1 MSNRRNELLRRKAA
15 AATRRRAV
23 LGRLTPGGRRNFI
36 DTLRAENSG
45 SKLLLL
51 GTVVALV
58 WANSPWSGAYASLSA
73 TTFGPASLQLDLTL
87 AQWATDGLLAIFFFV
102 VGLELKREMVEGQL
116 RKPATAIVP
125 ILAAVGGMAI
135 PALVYM
141 AVVVMRDGPSEGWAI
156 PVATDIAFAVAVLT
170 IFGSRLPTALRAFL
184 LTLAVVDDL
193 LGIVVIAI
201 FYADGLAFAWLGAAF
216 VAIALFGWLVRTGKV
231 PAWVLIPLAIT
242 AWVLMHRS
250 GVHATIAGVMLG
262 FAVPVRRLHGQRIGL
277 AERYEH
283 LWRPV
288 SAGLAVPVFAL
299 FAAGVSL
306 DPGDLASAAGDAA
319 TQGVA
324 LGLVIGKPVGILLA
338 TFLLIRFT
346 RANLDPTVRW
356 WDLVAVSAVAGIG
369 FTVSLLIGELSFAEG
384 SPYSEHVK
392 AAILFGSLV
401 AAVIGGAL
409 LTWRSRVHVRDH
421 DLTES
426 EVSVELEER

>member
-1 MSNRRNELLRRKAA
+1 MKL
-15 AATRRRAV
+15 

-36 DTLRAENSG
+36 DTLGAENTG

-51 GTVVALV
+51 GTVVALA
-58 WANSPWSGAYASLSA
+58 WANSPWQGAYSSISD
-73 TTFGPASLQLDLTL
+73 TTFGPESQHLNLTVS
-87 AQWATDGLLAIFFFV
+87 QWATDGLLAIFFFV

-125 ILAAVGGMAI
+125 ILAAVGGMAV

-141 AVVVMRDGPSEGWAI
+141 SVVSLQSGPSEGWAI

-170 IFGSRLPTALRAFL
+170 VFGSRLPTALRAFL

-193 LGIVVIAI
+193 LGIVVIAL

-216 VAIALFGWLVRTGKV
+216 VAIALFAWLVRTGKA
-231 PAWVLIPLAIT
+231 PGWLLIALAVT
-242 AWVLMHRS
+242 AWALMHRS
-250 GVHATIAGVMLG
+250 GVHATIAGVVLG
-262 FAVPVRRLHGQRIGL
+262 FTVPVRALRGQQMGL

-288 SAGLAVPVFAL
+288 SAVLAVPIFAL

-306 DPGDLASAAGDAA
+306 SPADLASAAGDAA
-319 TQGVA
+319 AQGVA

-338 TFLLIRFT
+338 TFLLVRFT
-346 RANLDPTVRW
+346 HANLDPTVRW
-356 WDLVAVSAVAGIG
+356 LDLVAVSAVAGIG

-384 SPYSEHVK
+384 SPHGEHVK

-401 AAVIGGAL
+401 AAVIGGGL
-409 LTWRSRVHVRDH
+409 LSWRSRVHVRDH
-421 DLTES
+421 DLTPQD
-426 EVSVELEER
+426 VSVEPEG

>member
-1 MSNRRNELLRRKAA
+1 VNDRESKLLRRRAA
-15 AATRRRAV
+15 ASARRSAV

-36 DTLRAENSG
+36 DTLRAENTG

-51 GTVVALV
+51 GTVIALV
-58 WANSPWSGAYASLSA
+58 WANSPWQDAYSSLSA
-73 TTFGPASLQLDLTL
+73 TTFGPASLHLKLTV

-102 VGLELKREMVEGQL
+102 VGLELKREIVEGQL
-116 RKPATAIVP
+116 RKPSNAIVP
-125 ILAAVGGMAI
+125 IIAAVGGMVV

-141 AVVVMRDGPSEGWAI
+141 AVVTLRDGPTEGWAI

-201 FYADGLAFAWLGAAF
+201 FYADGLAFVWLGAAF
-216 VAIALFGWLVRTGKV
+216 AAIALFAWAVRQRAIPT
-231 PAWVLIPLAIT
+231 WVLLPLGIA
-242 AWVLMHRS
+242 AWALMHRS

-262 FAVPVRRLHGQRIGL
+262 LTVTVPARAGESMGL
-277 AERYEH
+277 AERFEH
-283 LWRPV
+283 RWRPI
-288 SAGLAVPVFAL
+288 SAGIAVPVFAL

-306 DPGDLASAAGDAA
+306 NPSDLAAAAGDAA
-319 TQGVA
+319 AQGVA

-346 RANLDPTVRW
+346 RATLDSKVGW
-356 WDLVAVSAVAGIG
+356 WDLLAISAVAGIG
-369 FTVSLLIGELSFAEG
+369 FTVSLLIGELSFAEA
-384 SPYSEHVK
+384 SPHSEHVK
-392 AAILFGSLV
+392 AAILFGSLT

-409 LTWRSRVHVRDH
+409 LSWRSRVHERAH
-421 DLTES
+421 DLTS
-426 EVSVELEER
+426 GDISTDPRG